1 GWATP
6 PRTGGT
12 CAGREPSEHP
22 RWAVTKGGAGSARPR
37 SRRGGSPALLP
48 LEACGMR
55 RARRQPPEGGTAM
68 TECPECGRA
77 IEPKDFIE
85 GEIFPCPDC
94 GLELEVTGL
103 EPFRVDAAPREAED
117 WGE

>member
-1 GWATP
+1 
-6 PRTGGT
+6 
-12 CAGREPSEHP
+12 
-22 RWAVTKGGAGSARPR
+22 
-37 SRRGGSPALLP
+37 
-48 LEACGMR
+48 
-55 RARRQPPEGGTAM
+55 M

-103 EPFRVDAAPREAED
+103 EPFRRRGPSRS
-117 WGE
+117 GGLG